1 MGWFDDKENG
11 VSVLTSSM
19 AQDTSI
25 INGVST
31 ESLGPSME
39 GAFALLV
46 GLAVGFWACWQ
57 VALVALVVSPVLAV
71 GSAIGMKLSTGL
83 VEEENEALKEANLL
97 CGDAI
102 ANYKT
107 VQSLGNTELIVKKY
121 EDLLAPA
128 KKKAFRAQMKVGF
141 AFGFS

>member
-1 MGWFDDKENG
+1 MGWFDDKDNG

-57 VALVALVVSPVLAV
+57 VALVALVVSPVLAI

-107 VQSLGNTELIVKKY
+107 VQSLGHTELIVKKY
-121 EDLLAPA
+121 EQLLAPVQ
-128 KKKAFRAQMKVGF
+128 KKAFRAQMKVGF

>member
-1 MGWFDDKENG
+1 MGWFDDKDNG

-46 GLAVGFWACWQ
+46 GLAVGFWACW
-57 VALVALVVSPVLAV
+57 
-71 GSAIGMKLSTGL
+71 
-83 VEEENEALKEANLL
+83 
-97 CGDAI
+97 
-102 ANYKT
+102 
-107 VQSLGNTELIVKKY
+107 
-121 EDLLAPA
+121 
-128 KKKAFRAQMKVGF
+128 
-141 AFGFS
+141 